1 MTRNMSPS
9 HVSMP
14 IYSKKFSYVVS
25 LMNQTLYRATSTEG
39 HTNIRKYNVK
49 HEFQSGV
56 RPQAKDPRKDLI
68 TCRKPLN

>member
-1 MTRNMSPS
+1 
-9 HVSMP
+9 
-14 IYSKKFSYVVS
+14 
-25 LMNQTLYRATSTEG
+25 MNQTLYRATSTEG